1 MAKRKAAGTPR
12 VKMAYGLQNGSKVKV
27 ADNSG
32 ARVVKII
39 SVKGYS
45 GRLNTYPKATVGDMV
60 IASVQ
65 KGNPKMRRQI
75 VKAIVVR
82 QKRPYTRESGEIISF
97 EDNAVVVVNEH
108 GDPRSNEAKGPVARE
123 AISRW
128 PRIGGI
134 ASIVI

>member
-12 VKMAYGLQNGSKVKV
+12 VKSAYGLQNGSKIKV

-32 ARVVKII
+32 ARVVQII
-39 SVKGYS
+39 SVIGYS
-45 GRLNTYPKATVGDMV
+45 GRLNTYPKAAVGDMV
-60 IASVQ
+60 VVSVK

-75 VKAIVVR
+75 VRAIVIR
-82 QKRPYTRESGEIISF
+82 QRRPYSRESGEVISF
-97 EDNAVVVVNEH
+97 EDNAVVIVNEL

-134 ASIVI
+134 ASIVV